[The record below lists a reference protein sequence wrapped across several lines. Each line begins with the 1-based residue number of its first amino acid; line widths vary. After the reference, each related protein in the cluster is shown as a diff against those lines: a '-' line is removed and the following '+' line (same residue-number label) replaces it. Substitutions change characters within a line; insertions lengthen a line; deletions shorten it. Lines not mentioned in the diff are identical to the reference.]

1 MAGKIVKW
9 VENLSNRVLA
19 PSSVS
24 TLVRVPID
32 GMSTLTAQVINNG
45 GGQWVYTILFFGRVT
60 LHSEWRRVGGVN
72 KDTQAVETSCT
83 DEGIWSFSVGALVEM
98 AFELTVTSGAPL
110 VSIDVGLSSAPWGEP
125 FDVEVSGGEIEV
137 TDMPDVDP
145 VTATPTAYNVTL
157 TNANT
162 EYSQAMPGNCRG
174 FEFQCR
180 TEADVRYAFVTG
192 KVAGPAAPW
201 LTLKAG
207 DYYYSPPINQAAAP
221 STLYLAT
228 PTAGVIAEIIAWV

>member
-1 MAGKIVKW
+1 MSGGPWEIGTRDDPESAVGSGTVIAILK
-9 VENLSNRVLA
+9 RVRSL
-19 PSSVS
+19 
-24 TLVRVPID
+24 
-32 GMSTLTAQVINNG
+32 LT
-45 GGQWVYTILFFGRVT
+45 
-60 LHSEWRRVGGVN
+60 GGV
-72 KDTQAVETSCT
+72 
-83 DEGIWSFSVGALVEM
+83 G
-98 AFELTVTSGAPL
+98 
-110 VSIDVGLSSAPWGEP
+110 SIDVSDRIGRLLGLVGISAG
-125 FDVEVSGGEIEV
+125 VNAIGTVGV
-137 TDMPDVDP
+137 TVIPDVDP

-207 DYYYSPPINQAAAP
+207 DYYYSPPINQGAAP
-221 STLYLAT
+221 STLYFASA
-228 PTAGVIAEIIAWV
+228 TAGVIMEVISWV